1 MGLVYLAALL
11 VSLTGMVVLDR
22 RFRLFFWVAPVRAAI
37 VLAVGIAF
45 FVTWDLF
52 GIGLGIFFR
61 GETSFMTGIQVA
73 HELPVEELFFLAL
86 LCYVTMNLYGA
97 TTRWS
102 SSRMRQHPESGSA
115 EGSSR
120 RGTRPRIETREGET
134 S

>member
-1 MGLVYLAALL
+1 MGLLYLAALV

-37 VLAVGIAF
+37 VLVVGVAF

-102 SSRMRQHPESGSA
+102 SSRMRQHPASGSA